1 MKSILTSPRL
11 ARANR
16 NLEAHG
22 IDMTTPSQ
30 TARHPMESMG
40 IGKFQGEVKTRTSG
54 VKLDTYKTK
63 TRKGDPNVDIGE
75 EYKVIGSMRKVP
87 GVSYETGWHTS
98 EQSARNRVGDIMREA
113 KAKQK

>member
-1 MKSILTSPRL
+1 MGSILTTPRL
-11 ARANR
+11 RRASR

-30 TARHPMESMG
+30 TARHP
-40 IGKFQGEVKTRTSG
+40 IGNVFSGEVNTHISG
-54 VKLDTYKTK
+54 VKLDTYQTK
-63 TRKGDPNVDIGE
+63 KRKGDPDVGIGR

-98 EQSARNRVGDIMREA
+98 EQSARDRVGDMMREA